1 MEGMMKRIFFAAAV
15 SLAVFGGAAPAQAQ
29 SPTLTGAIVGGLTGA
44 LVAGPIGL
52 VVGGVG
58 GAVVGNNIERPRNV
72 CYVNNR
78 GREVCRPR

>member
-1 MEGMMKRIFFAAAV
+1 MEEVMQKILFAAAI
-15 SLAVFGGAAPAQAQ
+15 SLAAIGASAPAQAQ

>member
-1 MEGMMKRIFFAAAV
+1 MKKFLFAAV
-15 SLAVFGGAAPAQAQ
+15 LSLASLGTAGTAQAQ
-29 SPTLTGAIVGGLTGA
+29 SQTLTGAVVGGLTGA
-44 LVAGPIGL
+44 LVAGPFGL
-52 VVGGVG
+52 VVGGIG

>member
-1 MEGMMKRIFFAAAV
+1 MKRILFAALL
-15 SLAVFGGAAPAQAQ
+15 SLASLSAAGTAQAQ
-29 SPTLTGAIVGGLTGA
+29 SQTLTGAVVGGLTGA
-44 LVAGPIGL
+44 LVAGPFGL

-58 GAVVGNNIERPRNV
+58 GAVIGNNIERPRNV

>member
-1 MEGMMKRIFFAAAV
+1 
-15 SLAVFGGAAPAQAQ
+15 
-29 SPTLTGAIVGGLTGA
+29 LTGA

>member
-1 MEGMMKRIFFAAAV
+1 MKKFFLASALSAAVFAA
-15 SLAVFGGAAPAQAQ
+15 STPAQAQ
-29 SPTLTGAIVGGLTGA
+29 SPTLTGALVGGLTGA
-44 LVAGPIGL
+44 LIAGPFGL

>member
-1 MEGMMKRIFFAAAV
+1 MKRILFVAAL
-15 SLAVFGGAAPAQAQ
+15 SLASFGTASTAQAQ
-29 SPTLTGAIVGGLTGA
+29 SQTLTGAVVGGLTGA
-44 LVAGPIGL
+44 LVAGPFGL

-58 GAVVGNNIERPRNV
+58 GAVIGNNIERPRNV